1 MRIWIRI
8 RTIGT
13 STVLFV
19 VPQTVQKV
27 PNNLPLPVP
36 YLNKVTVILQIGA
49 GYRYWR
55 QLPQKGL
62 LRLDAL
68 MKNDV
73 YTADQE

>member
-27 PNNLPLPVP
+27 PNNLPLP

-49 GYRYWR
+49 GYRYRR

>member
-27 PNNLPLPVP
+27 NNLPLP

-49 GYRYWR
+49 GYRYRR